1 MMETSEALGGSRQ
14 DIGVEG
20 DIAAIMNIAYYLEFL
35 DWRAGAGEAGER
47 AAGAATA
54 GRISSAAMERTAE
67 RAAGEATGAVRAGEV
82 VEAGQHRARYV

>member
-1 MMETSEALGGSRQ
+1 MMETSEALGGSPQ

-20 DIAAIMNIAYYLEFL
+20 DIAAIMNIAYYLAFL
-35 DWRAGAGEAGER
+35 DWRAGETGER

-67 RAAGEATGAVRAGEV
+67 RAAGEVSR
-82 VEAGQHRARYV
+82 RSS

>member
-20 DIAAIMNIAYYLEFL
+20 DIAATMNIAYYLEFL
-35 DWRAGAGEAGER
+35 DWRAGAGEAAER
-47 AAGAATA
+47 AA

-67 RAAGEATGAVRAGEV
+67 RVLYE
-82 VEAGQHRARYV
+82 QKK